1 MYSRKSGGGT
11 QVEHKWSPF
20 ENSILVGKY
29 LVVGRLLYL
38 GLYSRS
44 EQADNEFYRVRGY
57 MSCNRVA
64 VSYAG
69 GGGRSDLPDGLRQA
83 GTTNDGRD
91 EDSKTMRITTHCHG
105 LYPRL
110 QVHARPSKTTILNTS
125 PSPCGSTIGGDSSN
139 ITTRPILK

>member
-44 EQADNEFYRVRGY
+44 EQADNEFYQVCGY
-57 MSCNRVA
+57 MSCNCVA
-64 VSYAG
+64 VAPISVSYNACHQQIN
-69 GGGRSDLPDGLRQA
+69 R
-83 GTTNDGRD
+83 NDWSFI
-91 EDSKTMRITTHCHG
+91 SKN
-105 LYPRL
+105 LVL
-110 QVHARPSKTTILNTS
+110 
-125 PSPCGSTIGGDSSN
+125 
-139 ITTRPILK
+139 

>member
-1 MYSRKSGGGT
+1 MMYSRKSGGGT

-64 VSYAG
+64 VSYA

>member
-1 MYSRKSGGGT
+1 MVYSPKSGGGT

-44 EQADNEFYRVRGY
+44 EQADNEIYRVRGY
-57 MSCNRVA
+57 KSCNRVA

-69 GGGRSDLPDGLRQA
+69 GGTKRPA
-83 GTTNDGRD
+83 GWIAAGRD
-91 EDSKTMRITTHCHG
+91 
-105 LYPRL
+105 
-110 QVHARPSKTTILNTS
+110 N
-125 PSPCGSTIGGDSSN
+125 
-139 ITTRPILK
+139 